1 MLTTRP
7 SRLKLR
13 RLSLMALF
21 GATLAACGGGDD
33 EVANLTPPA
42 STPAPTAGPT
52 PAPTPGTTPA
62 PGPTATPAIPPATP
76 PTAPPANPPTAP
88 PATTPATPPASAVTA
103 GDCVYNP
110 QLLSPGTTYQQDL
123 VFGQGSQ
130 STETQSRF
138 AVLGTGNF
146 NGVTAVETQLDTTLL
161 NAALPTLASVTARS
175 YIYSNIAGSD
185 YVNYGLKTTA
195 TSNTGGI
202 TTTVTSTSV
211 NTPPIR
217 TPITARVGD
226 TFSQTYAVRTTAV
239 YSFSGVTGVPIP
251 APTITDRTETQVWK
265 FVAVETTTVAA
276 GTFQTCRLETT
287 STSTQ
292 NGTSSTTTATG
303 WVVASGP
310 VRGLLAKVGDASG
323 QILEAK
329 VLRVN

>member
-1 MLTTRP
+1 MSSIRP
-7 SRLKLR
+7 SRLSLR

-42 STPAPTAGPT
+42 STPAPTAGPA
-52 PAPTPGTTPA
+52 PAPTPGATPA
-62 PGPTATPAIPPATP
+62 PAPAPAATPAAPPATP
-76 PTAPPANPPTAP
+76 PTA
-88 PATTPATPPASAVTA
+88 PPASAVTA

-110 QLLSPGTTYQQDL
+110 QLLTPGTTYQQDL
-123 VFGQGSQ
+123 VFGQGAQ

-146 NGVTAVETQLDTTLL
+146 NGVNAVETQLDTTLL

-175 YIYSNIAGSD
+175 YIYSNIVGSD
-185 YVNYGLKTTA
+185 YINYGLKTTA
-195 TSNTGGI
+195 TSNSGGI

-217 TPITARVGD
+217 TPITAKVGD
-226 TFSQTYAVRTTAV
+226 TITQTYAVRTTAV

-251 APTITDRTETQVWK
+251 APTITDSTETQVWK

-310 VRGLLAKVGDASG
+310 VRGLLAKVGDTSG

>member
-1 MLTTRP
+1 MLSIRP
-7 SRLKLR
+7 SQLTLR

-21 GATLAACGGGDD
+21 SATLAACGGGDD

-42 STPAPTAGPT
+42 STPAPTAGPA
-52 PAPTPGTTPA
+52 PAPTPVATPA
-62 PGPTATPAIPPATP
+62 PGPAA
-76 PTAPPANPPTAP
+76 
-88 PATTPATPPASAVTA
+88 TPATPPATPLASAVTA

-110 QLLSPGTTYQQDL
+110 QLLTPGTTYQQDL
-123 VFGQGSQ
+123 VFGQGAQ

-146 NGVTAVETQLDTTLL
+146 NGASAVETQLDTTLL

-175 YIYSNIAGSD
+175 YIYSNIVGSD
-185 YVNYGLKTTA
+185 YISYGLKTTA
-195 TSNTGGI
+195 TSNSGGI

-217 TPITARVGD
+217 TPMTARVGD
-226 TFSQTYAVRTTAV
+226 TFSQTYAVRTTAE
-239 YSFSGVTGVPIP
+239 YSFSGVTGVPLP

-265 FVAVETTTVAA
+265 FVAVETITVAA